1 MPQDNADSITT
12 RFKETIKES
21 FQDNLSSVILYGSL
35 ASGGYIP
42 GVSDI
47 NILILLYKSNPRQIF
62 SFGGKAA
69 SMIRKGKI
77 TPQILTKDEFLRS
90 ADIFPLE
97 YIDLKSNSKV
107 LFGEDVLI
115 LLKLEKSNLRH
126 QVESLLR
133 GNIATLRQ
141 ILTAAGGKEKEL
153 TSALKAWGGSQR
165 TLFKGLLRLKGAEIA
180 GISEEQMIREVGSLY
195 HIDTAGFTALGEL
208 RHGGKTSSLD
218 TAEKTVSALINLA
231 DTVDS
236 MEDAK

>member
-1 MPQDNADSITT
+1 MSKDNAESRTA
-12 RFKETIKES
+12 RFTETIKES
-21 FQDNLSSVILYGSL
+21 FKDNLSSVILYGSL

-47 NILILLYKSNPRQIF
+47 NILILLHKSNPRQIF
-62 SFGGKAA
+62 AFGGQAA
-69 SMIRKGKI
+69 SRIKKGKI

-97 YIDLKSNSKV
+97 YTDLKSNSKV
-107 LFGEDVLI
+107 LFGEDVLSH
-115 LLKLEKSNLRH
+115 LKLEKSNLRH

-133 GNIATLRQ
+133 GSIATLRQ

-153 TSALKAWGGSQR
+153 TAALKAWGSSQR
-165 TLFKGLLRLKGAEIA
+165 TVFKGLLRLKGAEIA
-180 GISEEQMIREVGSLY
+180 GINETEMIREVGSLY
-195 HIDTAGFTALGEL
+195 HVDTAGFTALEEL

-218 TAEKTVSALINLA
+218 TAEKTVFALINLA

-236 MEDAK
+236 MEDEK